1 MGKAQRRSQPAHLT
15 AAARRDSMSFALYLI
30 GYLLFIAGVAYAA
43 HLAHVPQH
51 WIFALILVLA
61 GAGVLTGVKNT
72 RHKDPA

>member
-1 MGKAQRRSQPAHLT
+1 
-15 AAARRDSMSFALYLI
+15 MSFALYLV